1 MLFGNAFVAA
11 GCATI
16 PFTSQH
22 PSFAMNAADCAALG
36 PAIAVLMTVSP
47 MGIASAAVIAKAAC
61 DAESS
66 VVAGQPAQITQTT
79 TTLQGTTKVNP

>member
-1 MLFGNAFVAA
+1 M
-11 GCATI
+11 I

-22 PSFAMNAADCAALG
+22 PSFAMNSADCAALG

-47 MGIASAAVIAKAAC
+47 MGISSAAVIAKAAC

-79 TTLQGTTKVNP
+79 TTPQGITKVTP